1 MKYFLFCFI
10 IVFVL
15 IYSQNSTDNVE
26 YNCTIPEGKE
36 ECCWTNP
43 NGCCIKPK
51 EFELC
56 AQAFTQCCKNK
67 NGTIYYGPGHAD
79 DDPIIIPIYY
89 QSIKINWIIILIAFI
104 FVI

>member
-1 MKYFLFCFI
+1 MKYFLFC

-15 IYSQNSTDNVE
+15 ISSQSSIDDVK

-43 NGCCIKPK
+43 DSCCIKPR
-51 EFELC
+51 ENVACLD
-56 AQAFTQCCKNK
+56 AHTQCCKNK
-67 NGTIYYGPGHAD
+67 NGTIYYNGYET
-79 DDPIIIPIYY
+79 DPIKIPIYY
-89 QSIKINWIIILIAFI
+89 QSIKINWIIILLAFI